1 MLAELEASL
10 DDIRRALGQ
19 KTLAM
24 AQHYSERAKKGS
36 AVRRAVEKLD
46 PLGMREVSNLSRKS
60 V

>member
-1 MLAELEASL
+1 MLAEADASL

-24 AQHYSERAKKGS
+24 AQHYTERAQRHS

-46 PLGMREVSNLSRKS
+46 PLGTQGV
-60 V
+60 